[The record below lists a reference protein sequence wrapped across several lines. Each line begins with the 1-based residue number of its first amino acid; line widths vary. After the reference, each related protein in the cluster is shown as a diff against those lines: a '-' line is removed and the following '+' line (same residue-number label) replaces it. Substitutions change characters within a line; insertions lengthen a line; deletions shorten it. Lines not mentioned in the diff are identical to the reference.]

1 MFTGL
6 ASPTHL
12 LLLLFLIILLFGIK
26 RLPEIGR
33 NLGRGIQEFSD
44 GVSSTEETKKKVK
57 RKRSKAIEKEE
68 EQPRRTSI
76 ESTAAPWL
84 LDKVFERH
92 PLYRLFKRL

>member
-12 LLLLFLIILLFGIK
+12 LLLLLLIVLLFGIK

-57 RKRSKAIEKEE
+57 RKRAKAIEKEE
-68 EQPRRTSI
+68 EPQRTLI
-76 ESTAAPWL
+76 EGPAAPWL

>member
-12 LLLLFLIILLFGIK
+12 LLLLLVIILLFGMK

-33 NLGRGIQEFSD
+33 NLGRGLQEFSE
-44 GVSSTEETKKKVK
+44 GISSTEETKKVK
-57 RKRSKAIEKEE
+57 SKRPKAIEKEE
-68 EQPRRTSI
+68 EQPQGTLI
-76 ESTAAPWL
+76 EDTAAPWL